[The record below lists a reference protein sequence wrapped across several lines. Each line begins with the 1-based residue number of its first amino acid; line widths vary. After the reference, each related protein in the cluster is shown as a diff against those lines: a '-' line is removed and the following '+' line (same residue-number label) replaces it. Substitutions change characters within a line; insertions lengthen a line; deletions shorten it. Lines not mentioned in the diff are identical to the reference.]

1 MGVKCLNLMQF
12 FVILLVLFYKYTLWV
27 QNVKFKSVF
36 DFFFFFVYNDAYL
49 NKVTKYSPVPGKTFF
64 VLKLLL
70 L

>member
-1 MGVKCLNLMQF
+1 MSNL
-12 FVILLVLFYKYTLWV
+12 K
-27 QNVKFKSVF
+27 VF
-36 DFFFFFVYNDAYL
+36 LIFSFFFVYNDAYL